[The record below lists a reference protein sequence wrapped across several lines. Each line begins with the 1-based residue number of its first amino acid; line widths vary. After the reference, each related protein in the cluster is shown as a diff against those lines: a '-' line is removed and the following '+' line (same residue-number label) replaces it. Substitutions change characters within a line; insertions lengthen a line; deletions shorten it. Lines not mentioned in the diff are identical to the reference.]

1 MVGATGPQVKKKN
14 RQKKKSLDSG
24 WGARLQSAPRAALR
38 GVPGQ
43 RGRNNDN
50 KEKTKTGPARGQ
62 FKTGDKTM
70 ALTFEM
76 TGKVKQV
83 GEIQT
88 FQSGFEKRE
97 LVVIDDDPRFPQ
109 DIAFNFVRDR
119 THILDSIAVGDF
131 VKVTFDIRGREYNG
145 RHYTDLTGW
154 RVEKVQESAPGGY
167 PPPPAPA
174 APGAYAPP
182 RQASAAPAP
191 SAPAA
196 PASNEDLDDLPF

>member
-1 MVGATGPQVKKKN
+1 
-14 RQKKKSLDSG
+14 
-24 WGARLQSAPRAALR
+24 
-38 GVPGQ
+38 
-43 RGRNNDN
+43 
-50 KEKTKTGPARGQ
+50 
-62 FKTGDKTM
+62 M

-154 RVEKVQESAPGGY
+154 RVEKVQEAAPGGYPPPTAPAAPGAYAPPPQAPVAPGGY

-174 APGAYAPP
+174 AAGAYAPP